1 MPELIRPAWIKPG
14 LHFDPT
20 SFALDLYRLL
30 CVFLADREVV
40 KNFDL
45 EESFSE
51 IATLRSDHLSGE
63 LVRILITC
71 SVALRLAFDQY
82 PKIGHLQ
89 SKNCGK
95 LYGSWSKQKRKKPEI
110 LTLREA
116 CNKIIHAKDCQFDAS
131 KTDPNREG
139 IYLRPF
145 LFLYGKKHKQGWRAK
160 LSIAEFVKWGAV
172 VFLRMAGR

>member
-1 MPELIRPAWIKPG
+1 MCYEGAMPELTRPTWIKPG

-45 EESFSE
+45 VEPFDE
-51 IATLRSDHLSGE
+51 IATLRSDNLSGE

-82 PKIGHLQ
+82 PEFADLQ
-89 SKNCGK
+89 STNCGK
-95 LYGSWSKQKRKKPEI
+95 LYKSWSKQKKKKSEI

-116 CNKIIHAKDCQFDAS
+116 CNKIIHAKDYQFDAS
-131 KTDPNREG
+131 KNDLNDEG
-139 IYLRPF
+139 VYLRPF
-145 LFLYGKKHKQGWRAK
+145 CTAKNTNRAGGPSFR
-160 LSIAEFVKWGAV
+160 LQN
-172 VFLRMAGR
+172 L